1 MRLRCVQWLL
11 GCTVIAAFA
20 LSAGCSRSEQKMKV
34 PKIKMI
40 ARENFHGVICPDSKT
55 IYLTGNYGALY
66 KSADGGESWTRQEP
80 GLKGEIILSD
90 GSFID
95 ANTGWVAGLH
105 GSVLHTA
112 NGGAVW
118 EKQQAGTDRH
128 LFGISFVDKNNGW
141 AVGNWNT
148 IIHTADGGRTWERQT
163 PEEDRIYKNVC
174 FVDTASG
181 WVVGEKGYIFHTAD
195 GGRTW
200 ARQMPKKWEAMA
212 DDDFE
217 NPKPA
222 LYCVYFTD
230 ILNGWIS
237 GIEGTLLKTQDGG
250 DTWEILPTGTSL
262 SLYTVFVKYG
272 KGWIVG
278 EKGAYLMS
286 EDGGSTWTIYDDAI
300 KSRAALRDIFFSS
313 ADSGWAVGMGGTVV
327 HTADGGR
334 TWDFFSGLSYA
345 MKFFEMPKA
354 LEFKGMVTE

>member
-1 MRLRCVQWLL
+1 MRICCATWLPVTL
-11 GCTVIAAFA
+11 IVFA
-20 LSAGCSRSEQKMKV
+20 LVFSAGCSRSEQKMKA

-66 KSADGGESWTRQEP
+66 KSADGGENWTRQES

-105 GSVLHTA
+105 GTVLHTG

-118 EKQQAGTDRH
+118 EKQQTGTDKH
-128 LFGISFVDKNNGW
+128 LFSISFVDKNNGW

-148 IIHTADGGRTWERQT
+148 IIHTADGGKTWTLQT

-174 FVDTASG
+174 FVDTANG
-181 WVVGEKGYIFHTAD
+181 WVVGEKGYILRTTD

-200 ARQMPKKWEAMA
+200 LRQMPKKWEAMA

-222 LYCVYFTD
+222 LYCVWFNDTK
-230 ILNGWIS
+230 NGWIS

-250 DTWEILPTGTSL
+250 ETWDILPTGTSL

-272 KGWIVG
+272 RGWIVG
-278 EKGAYLMS
+278 DKGAYLMS
-286 EDGGSTWTIYDDAI
+286 EDGGSTWKNYDEAI
-300 KSRAALRDIFFSS
+300 KTRTALRDVFFSS
-313 ADSGWAVGMGGTVV
+313 ADSGWAVGMGGAVV

-334 TWDFFSGLSYA
+334 TWEFFSGLSYA
-345 MKFFEMPKA
+345 MEFFEMPKA